1 MVLHHNPLIFHLQ
14 TARHYGQTPSVPKEV
29 IPGTISPQGSDPP
42 HSHVNLRCSLRL
54 LGRQRPSQ
62 VASNLRLVLGPVY
75 GPSLPPFVNDQLLT
89 ATWHSSLP
97 EDPGTKIPRQTGTSH
112 CPVHSGASTPTLG
125 ADPRCFRTLNNHCLV
140 RAGVQ
145 RLPWELIL
153 DAIRLNFVWTFQLPL
168 LPARIVSDF
177 KADNL
182 VFSNQQP
189 YCLDDDLISIVSVFS
204 LRIVVSYLSF
214 SCRQEPLLGTFQIES
229 WVQVREMNVFE
240 FVA

>member
-1 MVLHHNPLIFHLQ
+1 MLSDTKQPLLS
-14 TARHYGQTPSVPKEV
+14 TRWS
-29 IPGTISPQGSDPP
+29 
-42 HSHVNLRCSLRL
+42 SH
-54 LGRQRPSQ
+54 
-62 VASNLRLVLGPVY
+62 
-75 GPSLPPFVNDQLLT
+75 
-89 ATWHSSLP
+89 
-97 EDPGTKIPRQTGTSH
+97 
-112 CPVHSGASTPTLG
+112 
-125 ADPRCFRTLNNHCLV
+125 
-140 RAGVQ
+140 
-145 RLPWELIL
+145 LPWELIL

-168 LPARIVSDF
+168 LHARIVSDF

-229 WVQVREMNVFE
+229 WVQVRGMNVFE